1 MQAKTLLQTIDLPR
15 EEWLKARKTGIGG
28 SDAAAIAGINP
39 WKSPIS
45 VYLEKI
51 GEAPEVEENER
62 MYWGK
67 VLEDVVAK
75 EFSKQTGFKVQRRN
89 AILQHPEHQ
98 FMIANLD
105 RVFIKDGKVSG
116 ILECKTTNEY
126 SKDQWEDDKIP
137 NHYYLQVQHYLEV
150 TGFDE
155 AYIAVLIGGNKFIY
169 KKIQRDQDIIN
180 YLIKIESDFWKMVQ
194 DKTPPAMDGSADAD
208 NILSYL
214 YPESEPEKEI
224 RLDSMED
231 KLEELDRL
239 KADIAELDRQ
249 KKEIEQ
255 TIKNEMEDAEVAIV
269 GERKITWRTVI
280 SNRIDSKKLKKER
293 PEVYEEFVKESVSRR
308 FTIK

>member
-67 VLEDVVAK
+67 VLEDVVAQ

-116 ILECKTTNEY
+116 ILECKTANEY
-126 SKDQWEDDKIP
+126 SKDQWEGDKIP

>member
-116 ILECKTTNEY
+116 ILECKTANEY
-126 SKDQWEDDKIP
+126 SKDQWEGDKIP